1 MPVPRVKTQRR
12 YVSGVRQ
19 EQAQRTRLRILDAAH
34 RLFSEYGYAAT
45 TIERIAAEAGV
56 AIDTVYAVFRSKRA
70 VLSGL
75 MARQVGG
82 DDQPIAML
90 DRPEAQSVRREP
102 NQRRQLA
109 RFVAGVTD
117 AIERSGPVD
126 DIMRSAAAIDPEI
139 STLRRSIQE
148 ERFRNMTTLVRW
160 LRANGT
166 LRHER
171 NVEHAAAIVW
181 TLTSP
186 EVHHLFRVDRR
197 CSTERFRDWL
207 GDTLARTL
215 LST

>member
-1 MPVPRVKTQRR
+1 
-12 YVSGVRQ
+12 
-19 EQAQRTRLRILDAAH
+19 
-34 RLFSEYGYAAT
+34 LFSEYGYAAT

-75 MARQVGG
+75 MERQVGG
-82 DDQPIAML
+82 DEQPIAML
-90 DRPEAQSVRREP
+90 DRAEPQAVRREP

-117 AIERSGPVD
+117 AIERSRPID

-139 STLRRSIQE
+139 STLRGNIQE

-160 LRANGT
+160 LRANGP
-166 LRHER
+166 LRRER
-171 NVEHAAAIVW
+171 HVEEAAAIVW

-186 EVHHLFRVDRR
+186 EVHRLLRVDRGW
-197 CSTERFRDWL
+197 SSEHFRDWL

-215 LST
+215 IA

>member
-1 MPVPRVKTQRR
+1 MPRVKTQRR

-117 AIERSGPVD
+117 AIERSRPVD

-139 STLRRSIQE
+139 STLRRSLQE

-160 LRANGT
+160 LRANGA

-186 EVHHLFRVDRR
+186 EVNHLFRVDRGW
-197 CSTERFRDWL
+197 SPERFRDWL